1 MVLCYSRRREVIS
14 VTDRILKIKFS
25 IVLVWSLF
33 ILTLSSKHVKLDHSL
48 AAVVAGFMCW
58 LGLCSSQQFFS
69 HGALLNLQ
77 H

>member
-33 ILTLSSKHVKLDHSL
+33 ILTLSSKHVKLGHCL
-48 AAVVAGFMCW
+48 AATLVAP
-58 LGLCSSQQFFS
+58 
-69 HGALLNLQ
+69 
-77 H
+77 